1 MQALDVRLVLVAIT
15 VVLVTSC
22 GTAGSRDKAGGNGG
36 RVNPTTLTLATA
48 DTDQRDI
55 GEFVAAVDRLSHGSL
70 RIDVRSGI
78 HAKDVSYEKELI
90 ADVRAGRYDIAQV
103 GARAF
108 DLADVTTLDPLVA
121 PFVIQ
126 TPAEQERVLMNRS
139 IVLRLL
145 SGLRRLNL
153 VGIAILP
160 GDIRYLLGVSRLL
173 RTVTD
178 LRGATIGI
186 RPSRL
191 AAATMQSLGAR
202 PRGFVAGG
210 TLRGL
215 DGAEQDLFSIV
226 GNGYDRQAKGLTI
239 NLPLWPRSQVIA
251 MGATSFTKLSA
262 DERSI
267 LAQAA
272 RSSLDPATRRLEQS
286 QRDAYQ
292 ALCANV
298 NFKLITAH
306 PADVARIEQLAAGP
320 VNAVRRDYLVRS
332 LLRAV
337 RRDAAYTSHTDAL
350 PACASVRAKQ
360 PTAAPT
366 GASNLTGRWTA
377 VVTQSR
383 YFAAGPLPGEN
394 NAANWGTQKLTL
406 RPTGVFVL
414 RNARFP
420 VSSPDGAPVRGAFRV
435 HGAELDLMPGAS
447 TPAPE
452 GGGETWRYRWSL
464 FHGTLTLRR
473 YGPQDQPTAL
483 IAAPFKKTS

>member
-1 MQALDVRLVLVAIT
+1 MQALDVRLVLVAIS
-15 VVLVTSC
+15 VAVVTSC
-22 GTAGSRDKAGGNGG
+22 GSAGSRDKAGGNGG
-36 RVNPTTLTLATA
+36 RANPTTLTLATA
-48 DTDQRDI
+48 DTDQHDI
-55 GEFVAAVDRLSHGSL
+55 GEFVTAVDRLSHGSF
-70 RIDVRSGI
+70 RIEVRSGI

-90 ADVRAGRYDIAQV
+90 ADVRAGRYDMAQV

-108 DLADVTTLDPLVA
+108 DLDGVATLDPLVA

-126 TPAEQERVLMNRS
+126 TLAEQERVLMNRS
-139 IVLRLL
+139 TVLRLL
-145 SGLRRLNL
+145 SGLRRLKL

-160 GDIRYLLGVSRLL
+160 GDIRYLLGVTRLL
-173 RTVTD
+173 RTVAD

-186 RPSRL
+186 RPSRQ
-191 AAATMQSLGAR
+191 AAATMRSLGAR
-202 PRGFVAGG
+202 ARGFVAGG

-215 DGAEQDLFSIV
+215 DGAEQDLSSIV
-226 GNGYDRQAKGLTI
+226 GNGYDRQAKGLTT

-251 MGATSFTKLSA
+251 MGATSFTALSA

-267 LAQAA
+267 LARAA

-286 QRDAYQ
+286 ERDAYR

-298 NFKLITAH
+298 NFKVTTAR
-306 PADVARIEQLAAGP
+306 PADVARIEHLAALP
-320 VNAVRRDYLVRS
+320 VNAVRRHTLAGS

-337 RRDAAYTSHTDAL
+337 RRDIANISRASAL
-350 PACASVRAKQ
+350 PPCASVRAKR

-366 GASNLTGRWTA
+366 GVSDLTGSWTA
-377 VVTQSR
+377 DVTQSR

-406 RPTGVFVL
+406 RPSGLFVL

-420 VSSPDGAPVRGAFRV
+420 VSSPDGAPVGGAFRV
-435 HGAELDLMPGAS
+435 HGAELDLMPGAR

-452 GGGETWRYRWSL
+452 GAGETWRYRWSL
-464 FHGTLTLRR
+464 FRGTLTLRR
-473 YGPQDQPTAL
+473 FGPQDQPTAL
-483 IAAPFKKTS
+483 TAAPFTKTS